1 VGVAHAADAYSGAVV
16 RLMLVEDDRT
26 MRETVAAYLARA
38 GHDVVAVADGDAA
51 ISRFAESG
59 VDLVLLDLMLPGTG
73 GLEVTRRLRAMR
85 RDLPLIMVTAR
96 TQEHER
102 VQGLLAGADD
112 YITKPFSL
120 RELDL
125 RIRSLLRRATTAP
138 RATSDILVDGD
149 LRVEVA
155 AGRAVRDGEALTL
168 TAREFDLLVWFL
180 QHPGVVHSREDLIR
194 EVWGWNVGDPSTVTV
209 HVRRLR
215 EKVETD
221 PSRPTRLAT
230 VFGKGYRWDTDGSAG
245 TP

>member
-1 VGVAHAADAYSGAVV
+1 
-16 RLMLVEDDRT
+16 
-26 MRETVAAYLARA
+26 
-38 GHDVVAVADGDAA
+38 
-51 ISRFAESG
+51 
-59 VDLVLLDLMLPGTG
+59 MLPGMDGFETCHALRKKKVRSPILMLTALSAEVDKVK
-73 GLEVTRRLRAMR
+73 GL
-85 RDLPLIMVTAR
+85 DL
-96 TQEHER
+96 
-102 VQGLLAGADD
+102 GADD
-112 YITKPFSL
+112 YITKPLSL

-125 RIRSLLRRATTAP
+125 RIRSLLRRATTTP